1 MEVAT
6 RGAVYVYTGRVGG
19 VKVVTFGGKA
29 GCGRFSGVKAPN
41 WGGVGMVVT
50 GVAAGVVVSKIG
62 DRETWGGGGGV
73 ERRCLWVVG
82 RLGWS
87 DAAIPATE
95 AHDMEVNKA
104 ASIWVIRDISPC
116 IATRAADVSADACS
130 CLSRWR
136 RMARTSRGSRAMRCS
151 SSGSSSSVVAARPS
165 PRARRSRDVD
175 RDLASD
181 GMVVEVGD
189 GGG

>member
-1 MEVAT
+1 VAT
-6 RGAVYVYTGRVGG
+6 RGAVYVYTGCVGG
-19 VKVVTFGGKA
+19 ARVVAFGGKVE
-29 GCGRFSGVKAPN
+29 CGRCSGIKAPN
-41 WGGVGMVVT
+41 WGGVGRVVT
-50 GVAAGVVVSKIG
+50 GVVAGVEVSKIS
-62 DRETWGGGGGV
+62 DKDTWGGGGGV

-82 RLGWS
+82 RLEWS
-87 DAAIPATE
+87 VAVIPATL
-95 AHDMEVNKA
+95 AYDIDVNKA
-104 ASIWVIRDISPC
+104 ANIWVIRDISPC

-130 CLSRWR
+130 CLSRRR

-181 GMVVEVGD
+181 GMVVDVGD